1 MLSTA
6 FYRIPCLNPD
16 ELNTNIVI
24 NRFMIN
30 MVIDRDNGMGG
41 RGSQICEK
49 TK

>member
-6 FYRIPCLNPD
+6 FYRIPYLNPD
-16 ELNTNIVI
+16 EFDTNIVI

-30 MVIDRDNGMGG
+30 RVIDRDNGMGG
-41 RGSQICEK
+41 GSQICKK